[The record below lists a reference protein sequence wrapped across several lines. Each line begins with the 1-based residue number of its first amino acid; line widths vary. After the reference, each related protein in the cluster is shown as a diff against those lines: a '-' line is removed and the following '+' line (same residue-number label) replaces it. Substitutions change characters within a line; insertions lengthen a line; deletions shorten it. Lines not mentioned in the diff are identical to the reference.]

1 MKQRNNFLQQ
11 VSTTLIKNHDLVV
24 VEELR
29 SKNMLKNHALA
40 LSINDVGWRSFLEM
54 RAYKV
59 DLYNRQFVTVDL
71 KNTTQICND
80 CGFVMGANNAKKLT
94 LADRKW
100 TCPNCGAHH
109 IRNWNAANN
118 ILDKG
123 ITKLA

>member
-24 VEELR
+24 AEELR

-59 DLYNRQFVTVDL
+59 DLYNCQFVTVDL

-80 CGFVMGANNAKKLT
+80 CGFVMGANNDKKLIENGRVQTVELTIFVIGT
-94 LADRKW
+94 LLI
-100 TCPNCGAHH
+100 TFL
-109 IRNWNAANN
+109 IRE
-118 ILDKG
+118 L
-123 ITKLA
+123 LS